1 MKVVRHR
8 REKRTLDLR
17 NQVFSL
23 STAKTYLG
31 RLVEKARKGE
41 AVYIA
46 RGSDRFI
53 LQPVAE
59 IDPIPIRP
67 PGYFA
72 AAYSK
77 REVQEANRLA
87 KSSVIRAP
95 EDLE

>member
-1 MKVVRHR
+1 MKAAKRQ
-8 REKRTLDLR
+8 REKRTFNSR
-17 NQVFSL
+17 NQVFTL

-31 RLVEKARKGE
+31 RLVAKARKGE
-41 AVYIA
+41 AVYIV
-46 RGSDRFI
+46 RGRDRFI

-72 AAYSK
+72 TAYSK
-77 REVQEANRLA
+77 RELQEINQWA